1 MAKENT
7 TSSSDLFIVDNSDND
22 WKVKNYL
29 HEWADIANKF
39 DVATGYFEIGALLA
53 LDGQWQKLEKL
64 RILMGGEVSRR
75 TKKALLAGVESIK
88 KTLDNSIETEKESND
103 FLHGVPAIVEAL
115 RNKQIE
121 CCVYNKEKFHAKAYI
136 THAKPDF
143 FFTAK
148 LHKDFTHEGK
158 IDPETVKQFHSG
170 FEPLLE
176 AGKLKQLLVQFRYD
190 FADNKD
196 NRQHLTKIITSF
208 SDAFDLTVE
217 VRHKS
222 WESPQALE
230 YLEQLGVTVCNLD
243 YPTSRNSFDLQQCII
258 GKTGYLRMHGRNVD
272 KWFSKAGR
280 DETYDYYYND
290 KELAQIKTRIDQ
302 LAQAYNFLIVIANN
316 HYRGAELANALELK
330 CLLTGSKQSVPEGLL
345 QTYPK
350 LAYVASNKSL
360 F

>member
-1 MAKENT
+1 MAGKINIGIAGWSYPDWNGIVYTNT
-7 TSSSDLFIVDNSDND
+7 RIDQLAFVSQFVDCIEINSTFYRPPTEKNSQSWLKRTSS
-22 WKVKNYL
+22 
-29 HEWADIANKF
+29 
-39 DVATGYFEIGALLA
+39 
-53 LDGQWQKLEKL
+53 
-64 RILMGGEVSRR
+64 
-75 TKKALLAGVESIK
+75 
-88 KTLDNSIETEKESND
+88 
-103 FLHGVPAIVEAL
+103 
-115 RNKQIE
+115 
-121 CCVYNKEKFHAKAYI
+121 
-136 THAKPDF
+136 KPDF

-148 LHKDFTHEGK
+148 LYKDFTHEGK
-158 IDPETVKQFHSG
+158 IDLEIIKQIHCG
-170 FEPLLE
+170 FEPMLE

-196 NRQHLTKIITSF
+196 NRQHLKKIINNF
-208 SDAFDLTVE
+208 SDSFDITVE

-243 YPTSRNSFDLQQCII
+243 YPTSLNSFDLQQCTI
-258 GKTGYLRMHGRNVD
+258 GKTGYLRMHGRNAD
-272 KWFSKAGR
+272 KWFSKVGR

-290 KELAQIKTRIDQ
+290 KELAQIKTRIEK

-330 CLLTGSKQSVPEGLL
+330 CLLTGSKQTVPEGLL

-350 LAYVASNKSL
+350 LARVASNKSL